1 MQISAARLA
10 HSYGGHNVLGP
21 LDATFG
27 PGVTGVLGPNGAGKS
42 TLLRIIATATR
53 PSVGRFQFDG
63 QELRGVRSIR
73 QARTTI
79 GYLPQDVA
87 FYPDFTVEDAI
98 HYAGW
103 QRGVSRHQRRTQ
115 VLEIVA
121 EVGLA
126 DQTTVPVKKLSGG
139 MRQRVGLASALIG
152 DPRILL
158 LDEPTVGLD
167 PAQRLD
173 FRAAIRRR
181 PHATTIVSTHLV
193 EEVRALCDR
202 VLVVNKGAVLFDGTP
217 QELAQLG
224 DQIPVDAQD
233 MGDSPMERGY
243 MAALH
248 PGVLRG

>member
-1 MQISAARLA
+1 MHISAARLA

-53 PSVGRFQFDG
+53 PSVGRLQFDG

-103 QRGVSRHQRRTQ
+103 QRGSHAISAEHRCLRSSLRLGLPTKPQFLSKSY
-115 VLEIVA
+115 LEVCGN
-121 EVGLA
+121 V
-126 DQTTVPVKKLSGG
+126 
-139 MRQRVGLASALIG
+139 
-152 DPRILL
+152 
-158 LDEPTVGLD
+158 
-167 PAQRLD
+167 
-173 FRAAIRRR
+173 
-181 PHATTIVSTHLV
+181 
-193 EEVRALCDR
+193 
-202 VLVVNKGAVLFDGTP
+202 
-217 QELAQLG
+217 
-224 DQIPVDAQD
+224 
-233 MGDSPMERGY
+233 
-243 MAALH
+243 
-248 PGVLRG
+248 